1 MPKYKNPNQE
11 QLLLI
16 PKMIKNADEVMKYS
30 INSKKLSPYEINEII
45 RSSYKMDYKNESL
58 KMIGE
63 DILSAISKMKNKA
76 IREGRQKENDYNN
89 FRFEGRE
96 KNIKRGNKK
105 KVPTL

>member
-1 MPKYKNPNQE
+1 MGLSKE
-11 QLLLI
+11 EFLDL
-16 PKMIKNADEVMKYS
+16 MIR
-30 INSKKLSPYEINEII
+30 NEYGQKTTK
-45 RSSYKMDYKNESL
+45 R
-58 KMIGE
+58 
-63 DILSAISKMKNKA
+63 NKA

>member
-1 MPKYKNPNQE
+1 MG
-11 QLLLI
+11 L
-16 PKMIKNADEVMKYS
+16 
-30 INSKKLSPYEINEII
+30 SKEEFLELMARNEYGKKTTK
-45 RSSYKMDYKNESL
+45 R
-58 KMIGE
+58 
-63 DILSAISKMKNKA
+63 NKA

>member
-1 MPKYKNPNQE
+1 MGLTKE
-11 QLLLI
+11 EFLEL
-16 PKMIKNADEVMKYS
+16 MIIAEYG
-30 INSKKLSPYEINEII
+30 KKTT
-45 RSSYKMDYKNESL
+45 RRK
-58 KMIGE
+58 
-63 DILSAISKMKNKA
+63 KA

>member
-1 MPKYKNPNQE
+1 MGLSKE
-11 QLLLI
+11 EFLEL
-16 PKMIKNADEVMKYS
+16 MIRAEYV
-30 INSKKLSPYEINEII
+30 KKTTK
-45 RSSYKMDYKNESL
+45 R
-58 KMIGE
+58 
-63 DILSAISKMKNKA
+63 NKA